1 MVGGTAVIGHAGS
14 IELTR
19 TSTAYNF
26 FGGKTSFQ
34 VWRNLNIWARV
45 FSSTYKK
52 ESQHTAQSHKIGY
65 FDSN

>member
-1 MVGGTAVIGHAGS
+1 MNFKFESAIVKTAFVLTRKNFGFTYMVGGTAVIGHAGS

-34 VWRNLNIWARV
+34 VWRNLNI
-45 FSSTYKK
+45 
-52 ESQHTAQSHKIGY
+52 
-65 FDSN
+65 